1 MVFNSQ
7 QFMLFFVVVY
17 GLFLLTRNRVN
28 TRNLIL
34 LIASYIFYGS
44 WDWRFLSLIIL
55 STIIDYWVGIQLG
68 NTDPSDTRK
77 RRSFMMISLIFNLG
91 MLGIFKYFNFF
102 VGSFVG
108 LTTALG
114 FNLDVST
121 LYIILPVGISF
132 YTFQTLSYSID
143 IYRGNL
149 EPSRNLI
156 TFATFV
162 AFFPQLVAGPIERA
176 SNLLPQLNG
185 KLSITPEKVHSAL
198 FLILWGY
205 YKKVAIADNVAI
217 YVNQVFGQQEAYTG
231 LPILLAIIAFAL
243 QIYCDF
249 SGYSDIARGVAR
261 LMGIELMVNFRLPYF
276 ALTPS
281 DFWNRWHI
289 SLSSWLRDYLYIPLG
304 GNRHGQWNTY
314 RNMMLTMVLGG
325 LWHGAAWNFVLWGAY
340 HGTILILYRHFDRSD
355 AYRHPM
361 SGGYSRIN
369 IFIRW
374 SVMIA
379 ITLYGWLLFRSNS
392 LDQIIYMSTHLFVP
406 GIEGIKWVIEIIP
419 YILPLIIMQ
428 IAQSVSKDLLIFTK
442 LRLGWQVCFSVIL
455 LLMLIIYGQHG
466 SNEFIYFQF

>member
-1 MVFNSQ
+1 
-7 QFMLFFVVVY
+7 MLFFVVVY
-17 GLFLLTRNRVN
+17 GLFLLTRNRIN

-55 STIIDYWVGIQLG
+55 STVIDYWVGIQLG
-68 NTDPSDTRK
+68 NTDPSNTRK
-77 RRSFMMISLIFNLG
+77 RRAFIAISLIFNLG

-114 FNLDVST
+114 FNFDVST

-143 IYRGNL
+143 VYRGNL
-149 EPSRNLI
+149 EPTRNLL
-156 TFATFV
+156 TFATFI

-176 SNLLPQLNG
+176 SNLLPQLSG

-205 YKKVAIADNVAI
+205 YKKVAIADNMAI
-217 YVNQVFGQQEAYTG
+217 YVNRIFGQQEAYTG
-231 LPILLAIIAFAL
+231 LPILLAIIAFTL

-304 GNRHGQWNTY
+304 GNRNGQWNTY

-340 HGTILILYRHFDRSD
+340 HGAILILYRHFDRSD
-355 AYRHPM
+355 AYRNPL
-361 SGGYSRIN
+361 SGEYSRIN

-374 SVMIA
+374 CLMIS

-392 LDQIIYMSTHLFVP
+392 LDQIVYMSTHLFVP
-406 GIEGIKWVIEIIP
+406 DIGGIKWVIEVLP

-428 IAQSVSKDLLIFTK
+428 IAQSISKDLLIFTK